1 MKGYETLVNGLV
13 NKIKS
18 IETFLKRQ
26 TITNDDVLDIL
37 IETETVTPVKSN
49 NDKVFVSKNNK
60 IYIL

>member
-13 NKIKS
+13 NKTKS

-26 TITNDDVLDIL
+26 TITSDDVLDIL
-37 IETETVTPVKSN
+37 VETGTITPVKSN